1 MIKEILSIKIINTN
15 IYELKLTEK
24 KSAGIIS

>member
-15 IYELKLTEK
+15 IYELELTE